1 LRRDRSSFNTTASMP
16 SESAELALR
25 QHVRA
30 GAPRILA
37 LLRRGGRR
45 NRHLRDLARRD
56 SPGPGYVRT
65 AQRMRAFATTRE
77 RVTSRELVTIVG
89 LDREGGWGQGG
100 NYRPRVTYD
109 YIVDRVAYT
118 SNRTSYAR
126 GGLRRSVAEQQV
138 AAFPTRW
145 TSTKTPRHRIRPTW
159 RSTPQ
164 RSGDTCSQEAAS
176 ACCSRSSSCSPACSC
191 FIRLSLPPEI
201 ERLEIE
207 FDARGTGSG
216 RESRRA
222 RPHRRRRLELAA
234 VSPWSVGAVLQTLD
248 HERRGSFLS
257 PR

>member
-109 YIVDRVAYT
+109 YIVDGVAYT
-118 SNRTSYAR
+118 SNRTS
-126 GGLRRSVAEQQV
+126 
-138 AAFPTRW
+138 
-145 TSTKTPRHRIRPTW
+145 
-159 RSTPQ
+159 
-164 RSGDTCSQEAAS
+164 
-176 ACCSRSSSCSPACSC
+176 
-191 FIRLSLPPEI
+191 
-201 ERLEIE
+201 
-207 FDARGTGSG
+207 
-216 RESRRA
+216 
-222 RPHRRRRLELAA
+222 
-234 VSPWSVGAVLQTLD
+234 
-248 HERRGSFLS
+248 
-257 PR
+257 